1 METTGYVNCKMKE
14 KGESNMFTVVMHALL
29 LAFGLILPL
38 GVQNVFVFN
47 QGANQ
52 RTIKQALPVVVTA
65 SVCDT
70 ILIVVAVLGVSAV
83 AAAFSFFQTLIFGIG
98 LLFLAYMGFVTWKSE
113 PSKTSLKEGMTV
125 KAQILFA
132 ASVSLLNPHALMD
145 IMGVIGTNSLLYS
158 GKEKWIF
165 TLVTIG
171 VSWIWFLSLAFAG
184 KAVGKMDSN
193 GKIMIW
199 INKASAC
206 MIWGVA
212 LYMAKS
218 MFFK

>member
-1 METTGYVNCKMKE
+1 M
-14 KGESNMFTVVMHALL
+14 
-29 LAFGLILPL
+29 
-38 GVQNVFVFN
+38 
-47 QGANQ
+47 
-52 RTIKQALPVVVTA
+52 KQALPVVVTA

-70 ILIVVAVLGVSAV
+70 ILILVAVLGVSAV
-83 AAAFSFFQTLIFGIG
+83 AANFSFFQALIFGIG
-98 LLFLAYMGFVTWKSE
+98 FLFLAYMGFVTWKSE
-113 PSKTSLKEGMTV
+113 PSKTSVKEGMTV

-165 TLVTIG
+165 TLVTIC

-199 INKASAC
+199 VNKASAC

-218 MFFK
+218 MFFQ

>member
-29 LAFGLILPL
+29 LALGLILPL

-52 RTIKQALPVVVTA
+52 RTFKQALPVVVTA

-83 AAAFSFFQTLIFGIG
+83 AASFSFFQTLIFGIG

-113 PSKTSLKEGMTV
+113 PSKTSVKEGMTV

-132 ASVSLLNPHALMD
+132 ASVSLLNPHALLD

-158 GKEKWIF
+158 GKEKWVF
-165 TLVTIG
+165 TLVTIS

-199 INKASAC
+199 VNKASAC

-218 MFFK
+218 MFFQ